1 MRPEPVVAGS
11 PLLVKDDEP
20 NRLPVERLNRGLS
33 RHLKMA
39 LIVQKYGG
47 TSVANAEAIKN
58 VARRIIARRNRG
70 DRMVVVV
77 SAMGDTTDALI
88 KLAHQVSEKPGE
100 RELDALLSTGELVAS
115 TLLAMA
121 IRSMGSE
128 AISLSGAQAGIRT
141 DANHSRARILEIDP
155 SRMQRELDEGN
166 IVIVAGFQG
175 ITDEMD
181 ITTLGRGGSDTT
193 AVALAASLK
202 AQACEK
208 YTDVEG
214 IYTADPRVVPEA
226 RPLRDI
232 SYEEMLEIAAYGSK
246 VVHPR
251 AVELAGEFDVPILV
265 ASSFGDS
272 PGTLIHREV
281 SMEVR
286 NRVRSIAHDLDVAKI
301 MVVGVPDR
309 PGIAASIFEPLA
321 KAGISVDTIVQ
332 NASINNITDLTFTV
346 AKGDLAK
353 AMKVVEPIAKS
364 IGARECVSDAHLGK
378 VSVIGTGMQNSPGYA
393 ARMFST
399 LSEHGINIQLITTS
413 EIRITCIIEES
424 KVNEAVRALHRTF
437 QLDAES

>member
-1 MRPEPVVAGS
+1 
-11 PLLVKDDEP
+11 
-20 NRLPVERLNRGLS
+20 
-33 RHLKMA
+33 MA

-47 TSVANAEAIKN
+47 SSVADAEAIKN
-58 VARRIIARRNRG
+58 VARRIIDRKNKG
-70 DRMVVVV
+70 DRIVVVV
-77 SAMGDTTDALI
+77 SAMGDTTDDLI
-88 KLAHQVSEKPGE
+88 KLARQVSEKPGE

-115 TLLAMA
+115 TLVAMA
-121 IRSMGSE
+121 IRSLGSE

-141 DANHSRARILEIDP
+141 DANHSRARIVDIDP
-155 SRMQRELDEGN
+155 SRMQRELDEGK
-166 IVIVAGFQG
+166 IIIVAGFQG

-193 AVALAASLK
+193 AVALAASLE
-202 AQACEK
+202 ANTCEK

-251 AVELAGEFDVPILV
+251 AVELAGEFGVPVLV
-265 ASSFGDS
+265 ASSFAQC

-309 PGIAASIFEPLA
+309 PGIAASLFEPLA

-332 NASINNITDLTFTV
+332 NAGQNNITDLTFTV
-346 AKGDLAK
+346 TRSELDK
-353 AMKVVEPIAKS
+353 AIKVVEPIAKS
-364 IGARECVSDAHLGK
+364 IGARECVSDSRLGK

-399 LSEHGINIQLITTS
+399 LSERGINIQLITTS

-424 KVNEAVRALHRTF
+424 KVNDAIRALHRTF
-437 QLDAES
+437 QLDAE